1 MSQASSWDNAERV
14 ALVMEYSK
22 PFIHW
27 AVPTLFFHVLS
38 RGLDHETPLRKM
50 LENWHDMLKS
60 LTEAQKLKLEAE
72 SPGIVARMTGN
83 LDEYVLTPR
92 L

>member
-27 AVPTLFFHVLS
+27 AVPTLFCHVLS

-60 LTEAQKLKLEAE
+60 LTEAQKMKLEAE